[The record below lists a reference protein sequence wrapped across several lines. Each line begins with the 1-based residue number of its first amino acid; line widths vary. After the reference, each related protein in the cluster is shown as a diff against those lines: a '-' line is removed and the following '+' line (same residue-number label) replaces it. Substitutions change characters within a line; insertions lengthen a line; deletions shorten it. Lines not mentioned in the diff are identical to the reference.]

1 MDSKRGHFISIEGV
15 EGVGKSTAVAFL
27 QQYLTSQSIPFVLTR
42 EPGGTEIAEAIRQVF
57 LGHYSETMCPDTEL
71 LLLFAGRM
79 QNIHHVILPALQ
91 QGQWV
96 LADRFVDASFAYQ
109 GGGRG
114 VEFSHLQHLASW
126 IQKDLQPDL
135 TLLLDAPI
143 TIGMQRVQ
151 SRGAKDRMEME
162 GIEFFERVRQAY
174 LDRAHAEPQRFCVI
188 DAAQSLADV
197 QHDLCQAVQR
207 LVTPV

>member
-1 MDSKRGHFISIEGV
+1 MDSKRGHFISVEGV

-27 QQYLTSQSIPFVLTR
+27 QKYLISQSISLILTR

-57 LGHYSETMCPDTEL
+57 LGHYTEKMHPDTEL

-79 QNIHHVILPALQ
+79 QNIHHVILPALR

-114 VEFSHLQHLASW
+114 VELSHLQHLASW
-126 IQKDLQPDL
+126 IQNDLQPDL
-135 TLLLDAPI
+135 TILLDAPI
-143 TIGMQRVQ
+143 AVGMQRIQ

-162 GIEFFERVRQAY
+162 GVEFFERVRQAY
-174 LDRAHAEPQRFCVI
+174 LNRAKAEPQRFCVI
-188 DAAQSLADV
+188 DAAQSLAAV
-197 QHDLCQAVQR
+197 QQDLRQAVQR